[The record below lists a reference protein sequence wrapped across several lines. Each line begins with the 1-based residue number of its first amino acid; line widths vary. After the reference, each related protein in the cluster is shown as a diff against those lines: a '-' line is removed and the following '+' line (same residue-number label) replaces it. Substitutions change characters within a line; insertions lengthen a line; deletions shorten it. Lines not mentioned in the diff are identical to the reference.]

1 MYVMNGVFKMNI
13 YHIVFTGHHYDEY
26 EDFYDAFVV
35 IAENEES
42 AKAMIE
48 SDIPHN
54 ESIESISCIGI
65 SNKSESEIVLGSFN
79 AG

>member
-1 MYVMNGVFKMNI
+1 MNGVLKVNI
-13 YHIVFTGHHYDEY
+13 YHIVFTGHDYDE
-26 EDFYDAFVV
+26 YDAFVV

-48 SDIPHN
+48 SDIPRN
-54 ESIESISCIGI
+54 ESIESISCIGV

>member
-1 MYVMNGVFKMNI
+1 MNI

-54 ESIESISCIGI
+54 ESIESISCIGF

-79 AG
+79 AE